1 MTHDTSEIIII
12 CTFAAQE
19 TFQLLSMNV
28 LWVCSNHQ
36 PYSLF
41 MSRLVLLWMKCLTMS
56 LSVSALLCSAI
67 YTHLSSRQ
75 TIHTHT
81 HTHTHTHN
89 LPFCPDNFPLVPDG
103 TLPCQNQPPMPGRS
117 LSLLLL
123 SHNYALQGCEVLPLG
138 FYQLFLL
145 LKERSQHCRM
155 TVCVCV
161 CVCVCVRMHTQ

>member
-1 MTHDTSEIIII
+1 MHICCSRNISVIIDECVLGLFKSPTLFIIHVTSGASVDEVSDYESVCL
-12 CTFAAQE
+12 CTA
-19 TFQLLSMNV
+19 
-28 LWVCSNHQ
+28 
-36 PYSLF
+36 LF
-41 MSRLVLLWMKCLTMS
+41 C
-56 LSVSALLCSAI
+56 
-67 YTHLSSRQ
+67 HLHSFVFK
-75 TIHTHT
+75 TNYTHT

-103 TLPCQNQPPMPGRS
+103 ALPCQNQPPMPGRS

-123 SHNYALQGCEVLPLG
+123 SHNYVLQGCEVLPLG

-161 CVCVCVRMHTQ
+161 CVCVCARVCACVCVCACV